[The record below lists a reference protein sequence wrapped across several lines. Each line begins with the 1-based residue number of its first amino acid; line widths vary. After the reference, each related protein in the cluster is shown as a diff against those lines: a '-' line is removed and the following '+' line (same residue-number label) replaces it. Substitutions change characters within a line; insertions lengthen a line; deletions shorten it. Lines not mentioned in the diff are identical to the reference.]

1 MAKKIYYVGDWA
13 IQLGPQYI
21 ESSFH
26 QAVKGTEI
34 INYGKWL
41 QDAIQSTGE
50 YEVTSV
56 PSWEFYTLQPGE
68 YEKILASYD
77 AVVFSDVEAR
87 NFQLAPSFFKH
98 ELFGK
103 SVLTFP
109 DRIRLTIEAVE
120 GGLGVMFLGGWQ
132 SFNGDHG
139 MGGWGRCRL
148 RELLPVTC
156 LDIEDLVESTE
167 GYFAEVMKPEHPILE
182 GMDFSELPPILGY
195 NQVKPKAG
203 AEVVARWKGTDD
215 PLLAVTQI
223 GKGRSVAYTSDPA
236 PHWGCNFV
244 FWEHYAKFWLNVVDW
259 LVKAK

>member
-26 QAVKGTEI
+26 HAVKGTEI

-41 QDAIQSTGE
+41 LDAIQSTGE

-56 PSWEFYTLQPGE
+56 PSWDFYTLQPGE

-109 DRIRLTIEAVE
+109 DRIRLTIEAVQ

-167 GYFAEVMKPEHPILE
+167 GYFAEVMKPDHPILK

-195 NQVKPKAG
+195 NQVKPKSG
-203 AEVVARWKGTDD
+203 ADVVARWKGTDD
-215 PLLAVTQI
+215 PLLAVAQI

-259 LVKAK
+259 LVQAK